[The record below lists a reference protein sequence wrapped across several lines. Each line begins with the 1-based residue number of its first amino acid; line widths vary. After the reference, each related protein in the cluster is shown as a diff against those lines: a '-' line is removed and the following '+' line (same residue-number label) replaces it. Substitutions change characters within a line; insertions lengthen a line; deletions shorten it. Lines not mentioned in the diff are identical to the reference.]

1 MRINKC
7 FREFASRR
15 AADKLVEDGRVTVNG
30 ARAQSGQQVFSGDKV
45 CLDGAPVNWE
55 ALQVD
60 LAPGPGGGGAEEL
73 ERKFVYYAY
82 HKPPGVTCTS
92 DEQVE
97 GNLVEAL
104 GSRVRGR
111 VFSVGRL
118 DRDSSG
124 LLLLTSDGR
133 VPNAVLRSAQGH
145 EKEYVVRTESR
156 VSDADVKRLAEG
168 VVITTV
174 AQRDGNRAAPLTA
187 ATLPCRVTRGNGS
200 NTLRMTLTEG
210 RNRQIRK
217 MLGALGY
224 TVVDLCRTRFLD
236 IQLGK
241 MAANEVRALTETEME
256 CIRRAILEGGA

>member
-1 MRINKC
+1 VRINKC

-15 AADKLVEDGRVTVNG
+15 AADKLVEDGRVYVNG
-30 ARAQSGQQVFSGDKV
+30 VRAESGLFVFSGDKV

-60 LAPGPGGGGAEEL
+60 LAEGPGGGSAEEV
-73 ERKFVYYAY
+73 EQKFVYYAY
-82 HKPPGVTCTS
+82 HKPRGVTCTV
-92 DEQVE
+92 DERVE
-97 GNLVEAL
+97 GNLLEAL
-104 GSRVRGR
+104 GNRVRGR

-133 VPNAVLRSAQGH
+133 VPNSVLRSARGH
-145 EKEYVVRTESR
+145 EKEYLVRTESR

-174 AQRDGNRAAPLTA
+174 AQRDGNRAPPLTA
-187 ATLPCRVTRGNGS
+187 ATLPCRVTRGSGPNS
-200 NTLRMTLTEG
+200 LRMTLTEG

-224 TVVDLCRTRFLD
+224 TVLDLCRTRFLD
-236 IQLGK
+236 IKLGK
-241 MAANEVRALTETEME
+241 MAADEVRALTETEME
-256 CIRRAILEGGA
+256 CLRAAILESEA

>member
-1 MRINKC
+1 MRVNKC

-15 AADKLVEDGRVTVNG
+15 QSDKLVEDGRVTVNG
-30 ARAQSGQQVFSGDKV
+30 ARAENGQLVFTGDKV
-45 CLDGAPVNWE
+45 CLDGAPVDWE

-60 LAPGPGGGGAEEL
+60 LPPAPGGGKDKEAVL
-73 ERKFVYYAY
+73 ESKFVYYAY
-82 HKPPGVTCTS
+82 HKPPGVTCTL
-92 DEQVE
+92 DERVA
-97 GNLVEAL
+97 GNLVQAL
-104 GSRVRGR
+104 GARVRGR

-133 VPNAVLRSAQGH
+133 VPNAVLRSARGH
-145 EKEYVVRTESR
+145 EKEYLVRTESR
-156 VSDADVKRLAEG
+156 VSDADMQRLAAG

-187 ATLPCRVTRGNGS
+187 ATLPCRVVRGGGGP

-224 TVVDLCRTRFLD
+224 TVLDLCRTRFID
-236 IQLGK
+236 VHLGRL
-241 MAANEVRALTETEME
+241 AANEVRELSEAEME
-256 CIRRAILEGGA
+256 CIRGAIRG